1 MVSRAVSGFLVGRD
15 MTAKAPKREVFAN
28 PFFVVLMIASVVFVL
43 TVLAY
48 LIGPSVLEPD
58 PAKPPP
64 TASSRA
70 MAEWVDR
77 NAPWLLAVEF
87 VIMLVTGVLA
97 MLTDRWFSP
106 KKKPQSSASA

>member
-1 MVSRAVSGFLVGRD
+1 MTTAASR
-15 MTAKAPKREVFAN
+15 KREVFAN
-28 PFFVVLMIASVVFVL
+28 PIFVVLMIASVVFVL

-77 NAPWLLAVEF
+77 NAPWLLAAEIA
-87 VIMLVTGVLA
+87 IMAVTGVLA
-97 MLTDRWFSP
+97 MLTDQWFSP
-106 KKKPQSSASA
+106 KKKPQSPA

>member
-1 MVSRAVSGFLVGRD
+1 MVSRATSGFLVGRE
-15 MTAKAPKREVFAN
+15 MTATSRKREVFAN
-28 PFFVVLMIASVVFVL
+28 PFFVVLMIASVIFVL

-77 NAPWLLAVEF
+77 NAPWLLAVEIA
-87 VIMLVTGVLA
+87 IMVVTGVLA

-106 KKKPQSSASA
+106 RKKPQSPA

>member
-1 MVSRAVSGFLVGRD
+1 MTTATSR
-15 MTAKAPKREVFAN
+15 KREVFAN

-77 NAPWLLAVEF
+77 NAPWLLAVEIA
-87 VIMLVTGVLA
+87 IMVATGVLA

-106 KKKPQSSASA
+106 RKKPQSPA